1 MDFTTRDADDETKSL
16 PTGRTICESRPR
28 PLVKGY
34 GRLLISGGVQS
45 ASVAFGPAG
54 EILEVNSVTGV
65 LRQYNATGGRVL
77 SGVQSASVAFAPDSE
92 VLDIIFSDGSLD
104 QDDATV
110 IAYVCMESRAALIAG
125 PDSGS

>member
-1 MDFTTRDADDETKSL
+1 M
-16 PTGRTICESRPR
+16 
-28 PLVKGY
+28 
-34 GRLLISGGVQS
+34 
-45 ASVAFGPAG
+45 
-54 EILEVNSVTGV
+54 EVNSVTGV